1 MGYLKSNSKIKIQNS
16 KIRVLAPAKI
26 NIGLIIKDKL
36 ASGYHT
42 IETILAPINLFD
54 TIIIKRISN
63 GLKFTTD
70 RVKHLPFGSN
80 NLVVKAAE
88 LFFQEAKI
96 KPCVDIY
103 LEKRIPIGAGLGGG
117 SSDAG
122 AILLGLNQLFQNPL
136 GAKTLYKLACQI
148 GMDVPFFLYRTPCYA
163 TGRGEILK
171 PIKIP
176 KFNVALYIP
185 DYFISTRWAYQ
196 QIDEMGLTES
206 NFSLKIL
213 SKKLSQKNWQEISK
227 YTVNTFEKVLFPK
240 YSDLLIMKTRLLFCG
255 AKVVSL
261 TGTGSAIYGLVE
273 GDDLDSFRA
282 NVKKHNLKLYFAKT
296 L

>member
-1 MGYLKSNSKIKIQNS
+1 MGYLNSKSKIKIQNS
-16 KIRVLAPAKI
+16 KINILAPAKI
-26 NIGLIIKDKL
+26 NIGLIIKEKL

-42 IETILAPINLFD
+42 IETILVPINLFD
-54 TIIIKRISN
+54 TIIIKRTSN
-63 GLKFTTD
+63 GFKFTTD
-70 RVKHLPFGSN
+70 SIKYLPLGRN
-80 NLVVKAAE
+80 NLVVKAAK
-88 LFFQEAKI
+88 LFFQKAKI

-103 LEKRIPIGAGLGGG
+103 LKKRIPIGAGLGGG

-122 AILLGLNQLFQNPL
+122 AVLVGLNQLFQNPL
-136 GAKTLYKLACQI
+136 SAQTLYRVACQI

-176 KFNVALYIP
+176 EFNVALYIP
-185 DYFISTRWAYQ
+185 NYFISTPWAYKK
-196 QIDEMGLTES
+196 IDEMGLTES

-227 YTVNTFEKVLFPK
+227 YTVNTFERVLFPK
-240 YSDLLIMKTRLLFCG
+240 YSDLLVMKTRLLFCG

-273 GDDLDSFRA
+273 DEDIDIFRA
-282 NVKKHNLKLYFAKT
+282 NAKKYNLRLYFTKT